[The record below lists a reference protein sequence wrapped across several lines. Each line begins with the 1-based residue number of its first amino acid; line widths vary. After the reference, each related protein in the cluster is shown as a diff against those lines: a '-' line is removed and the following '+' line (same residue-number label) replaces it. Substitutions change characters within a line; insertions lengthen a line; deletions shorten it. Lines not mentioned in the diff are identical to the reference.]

1 MTDVDRLRARADE
14 LIERSRARAPA
25 TAADQRLRRRREAEV
40 VRRVGRI
47 AIADGA
53 ILAGAIVFALAVAPL
68 GIMGAMLVALL
79 LIVATIVFAALPAGG
94 GTPEIEQLTQVPLKA
109 LPRTTEHWLD
119 AQRPALPAPVH
130 GLVDS
135 IGVKLEFLAPQLALL
150 DEQSPAAG
158 EVRKLVGE
166 QLPELIKGYARVPE
180 PLRRV
185 ERNGLTPDQQLAQ
198 GLQVINDEIAEM
210 SAQLA
215 QGDLDLLATRGR
227 YLQIKYQGDEGS
239 GPA

>member
-1 MTDVDRLRARADE
+1 MGTDVDRQLARTSELLDRTRERYGAVSKRARQQ
-14 LIERSRARAPA
+14 RQ
-25 TAADQRLRRRREAEV
+25 AAVLRRVA
-40 VRRVGRI
+40 RI

-53 ILAGAIVFALAVAPL
+53 ILVA
-68 GIMGAMLVALL
+68 ALVAGLILPNGIGMFGALLMMLL
-79 LIVATIVFAALPAGG
+79 LVAATIGFAIFPLASAPRV
-94 GTPEIEQLTQVPLKA
+94 EQLQQVPLKA
-109 LPRTTEHWLD
+109 LPLTTERWLEG
-119 AQRPALPAPVH
+119 QRPALPSPVL
-130 GLVDS
+130 GLVDA
-135 IGVKLEFLAPQLALL
+135 IGVKLEMLAPQLAQL
-150 DEQSPAAG
+150 DERSPAAT

-198 GLQVINDEIAEM
+198 GLQVIDDEIAEM

-227 YLQIKYQGDEGS
+227 YLQIKYRDDDS
-239 GPA
+239 ALT

>member
-1 MTDVDRLRARADE
+1 MTDVDRLSARASE
-14 LIERSRARAPA
+14 LIERTRAQRPA
-25 TAADQRLRRRREAEV
+25 TPAEQRMRRRRESEV
-40 VRRVGRI
+40 VRRVTRI

-53 ILAGAIVFALAVAPL
+53 ILVGAIVFGLAVAPL
-68 GIMGAMLVALL
+68 GVMGAFLVAIL
-79 LIVATIVFAALPAGG
+79 LIAATMAFAVLPAGSA
-94 GTPEIEQLTQVPLKA
+94 PEVEQLGQVPLKA
-109 LPRTTEHWLD
+109 LPRTTEAWLD
-119 AQRPALPAPVH
+119 TQRRALPAPVL

-135 IGVKLEFLAPQLALL
+135 IGVKLEILSPQLAML
-150 DEQSPAAG
+150 DEQSPAAM

-166 QLPELIKGYARVPE
+166 QLPELVKGYARVPE

-198 GLQVINDEIAEM
+198 GLQVIDDEIAEM

-227 YLQIKYQGDEGS
+227 YLQIKYQGDGEG
-239 GPA
+239 

>member
-1 MTDVDRLRARADE
+1 MTDVDRLSARANE
-14 LIERSRARAPA
+14 LIERTRARAPA

-40 VRRVGRI
+40 VGRVGRI

-53 ILAGAIVFALAVAPL
+53 ILLGAFIFALAVAPL
-68 GIMGAMLVALL
+68 GVTGVMLVAALL
-79 LIVATIVFAALPAGG
+79 VAATLLFAFMPVGG
-94 GTPEIEQLTQVPLKA
+94 APDVVQLSQVPLKS

-119 AQRPALPAPVH
+119 TQRPALPAPVL

-135 IGVKLEFLAPQLALL
+135 IGVKLEMLAPQLAML
-150 DEQSPAAG
+150 DESQPAAG
-158 EVRKLVGE
+158 EVRKLIGE
-166 QLPELIKGYARVPE
+166 QLPELVKGYTRVPE

-198 GLQVINDEIAEM
+198 GLQVIDDEIAEM

-227 YLQIKYQGDEGS
+227 YLQIKYQGDGEG
-239 GPA
+239 

>member
-1 MTDVDRLRARADE
+1 MTDVDRLSARASE
-14 LIERSRARAPA
+14 LIERTRAQRPA
-25 TAADQRLRRRREAEV
+25 TPAEQRMRRRRESEV

-53 ILAGAIVFALAVAPL
+53 ILAGAIVFGLAVAPL
-68 GIMGAMLVALL
+68 GAMGAFLVAIL
-79 LIVATIVFAALPAGG
+79 LIAATLLFAVLPTGG
-94 GTPEIEQLTQVPLKA
+94 HPEAEQLGQVPLRA
-109 LPRTTEHWLD
+109 LPRTTEAWLD
-119 AQRPALPAPVH
+119 SQRKALPAPVL

-135 IGVKLEFLAPQLALL
+135 IGVKLEVLAPQLAQL
-150 DEQSPAAG
+150 DEASPAAM

-185 ERNGLTPDQQLAQ
+185 ERGGLTPDQQLAQ
-198 GLQVINDEIAEM
+198 GLQVIDDEIGEM
-210 SAQLA
+210 STQLA

-227 YLQIKYQGDEGS
+227 YLQIKYQGDGEG
-239 GPA
+239 

>member
-1 MTDVDRLRARADE
+1 MPTDVDRQLAQADALLE
-14 LIERSRARAPA
+14 RTRERYASVSKRSR
-25 TAADQRLRRRREAEV
+25 QRREGEILRRLA
-40 VRRVGRI
+40 RI
-47 AIADGA
+47 AVVDGL
-53 ILAGAIVFALAVAPL
+53 ILVAAIVFAIAVSPL
-68 GIMGAMLVALL
+68 GIMGALLVAAL
-79 LIVATIVFAALPAGG
+79 LIAATLIFAVLPTSAPP
-94 GTPEIEQLTQVPLKA
+94 TVEKLAEVPLKA
-109 LPRTTEHWLD
+109 LPISTERWLET
-119 AQRPALPAPVH
+119 QRPALPSPVR

-135 IGVKLEFLAPQLALL
+135 IGVKLEILAPQLAQL

-185 ERNGLTPDQQLAQ
+185 ERHGLTPDQQLAQ
-198 GLQVINDEIAEM
+198 GLQVIDDEIAEM

-227 YLQIKYQGDEGS
+227 YLQIKYQGDEVG
-239 GPA
+239 GGA

>member
-1 MTDVDRLRARADE
+1 MPTDVDRQLASADALLE
-14 LIERSRARAPA
+14 RTRERYGSVSKRSR
-25 TAADQRLRRRREAEV
+25 QRREAEIL
-40 VRRVGRI
+40 RRVGRI
-47 AIADGA
+47 ALADGL
-53 ILAGAIVFALAVAPL
+53 IIVAALAAGLILPA
-68 GIMGAMLVALL
+68 GIGMFGALLVMAL
-79 LIVATIVFAALPAGG
+79 LIVATVTLAIFPLSAPPRA
-94 GTPEIEQLTQVPLKA
+94 EQLTQVPLKA
-109 LPRTTEHWLD
+109 LPLTTERWLET
-119 AQRPALPAPVH
+119 QRPALPAPVR

-135 IGVKLEFLAPQLALL
+135 IGVKLEILSPQLAAL

-166 QLPELIKGYARVPE
+166 QLPELLNGYARVPE

-198 GLQVINDEIAEM
+198 GLQVIDDEIAEM

-227 YLQIKYQGDEGS
+227 YLQIKYRDEDLTR
-239 GPA
+239 

>member
-1 MTDVDRLRARADE
+1 MTDVDRLSARASE
-14 LIERSRARAPA
+14 LIERTRAQRPA
-25 TAADQRLRRRREAEV
+25 TPAEQRMRRRRESEV
-40 VRRVGRI
+40 VRRVARI

-53 ILAGAIVFALAVAPL
+53 ILVGAIVFALAVAPL
-68 GIMGAMLVALL
+68 GIMGAFLVALL
-79 LIVATIVFAALPAGG
+79 LIAATLLFAVLPAGG
-94 GTPEIEQLTQVPLKA
+94 APEVEQLAQVPLKA
-109 LPRTTEHWLD
+109 LPRTTEAWLD
-119 AQRPALPAPVH
+119 TQRKALPAPVL

-135 IGVKLEFLAPQLALL
+135 IGVKLEILAPQLALL
-150 DEQSPAAG
+150 DEQSPAAM

-166 QLPELIKGYARVPE
+166 QLPELVKGYARVPE

-198 GLQVINDEIAEM
+198 GLQVIDDEIAEM

-227 YLQIKYQGDEGS
+227 YLQIKYQGDGE
-239 GPA
+239 

>member
-1 MTDVDRLRARADE
+1 
-14 LIERSRARAPA
+14 
-25 TAADQRLRRRREAEV
+25 
-40 VRRVGRI
+40 
-47 AIADGA
+47 
-53 ILAGAIVFALAVAPL
+53 
-68 GIMGAMLVALL
+68 
-79 LIVATIVFAALPAGG
+79 
-94 GTPEIEQLTQVPLKA
+94 
-109 LPRTTEHWLD
+109 
-119 AQRPALPAPVH
+119 VH

-150 DEQSPAAG
+150 DEASPAAG

-198 GLQVINDEIAEM
+198 GLQVIDDEIAQM
-210 SAQLA
+210 STQLA

-227 YLQIKYQGDEGS
+227 YLQIKYQGEDVG
-239 GPA
+239 GA